1 MEKVRFGIVGTN
13 FISDWVIAGARQD
26 ARFELTAVYSRKQ
39 ETADAFATKHGIP
52 HTFTSLEEMA
62 SSPLID
68 AVYIASPNFLHAE
81 QSILCMQHGKH
92 VLCEKPLASNARE
105 ARAMIAASEQYGV
118 TLMEAM
124 KPTLTPNFRAVQANL
139 KRVGTIRRYF
149 SAYCQYSSRYDKF
162 KEGVVLNAF
171 RPELSNGAMM
181 DIGVY
186 TIYPMVVLFGKPKRI
201 QASGILLSSGVDG
214 QGAVNFSYDDMN
226 ATVLYSKIANS
237 SLPTEIEG
245 EEGNIQLDRVNII
258 SRVTFQPRVAAASG
272 RGTVAEPEDISV
284 AADRDEYYYEVAEF
298 IDLVLS
304 GKRESAVNSHTNSLL
319 TVEIIDEVR
328 RQLGVVYPADSKE
341 GERI

>member
-39 ETADAFATKHGIP
+39 ETADAFAAKHGIP

-81 QSILCMQHGKH
+81 QSILCMQNGKH

-162 KEGVVLNAF
+162 KEGIVLNAF

-214 QGAVNFSYDDMN
+214 QGAVNFAYDGMN

-298 IDLVLS
+298 IDLVLA
-304 GKRESAVNSHTNSLL
+304 GKRESAINSHTNSLL